1 VDLVVVGAGISGLAA
16 AWFWR
21 GVEPDASILLLDN
34 HDDFGGHARR
44 VEFEVDGRRLISY
57 GGSETLQSPTLP
69 YGEVALRERRRGVE
83 LLRPR
88 RDRAG
93 VPRGRRARGRRLT
106 DRSFASARC

>member
-57 GGSETLQSPTLP
+57 GGSETLQSPTLR
-69 YGEVALRERRRGVE
+69 YGQVALRERRRGVE